1 MDVDLR
7 SLKAFLSV
15 VEAGGFSAAARVE
28 GISQPALS
36 RTIKQ
41 LEAALGVRLFDRDT
55 RNLSLTKVGREL
67 YATSERLLG
76 DFDNALSRISDLSRG
91 ALGTV
96 VVASVPTLAATLVPP
111 AIASFLRTHPD
122 VAVHVQDSY
131 TEPGIQAVLD
141 GTAELALTVRP
152 PEHKELRY
160 EFLFSDQFFAV
171 GDDRSGLEKRQKVD
185 WSILRTRPFIAFHKG
200 TSIRMMT
207 DAALLQAG
215 IPIKAQYECG
225 ELATVGGML
234 SAGLGITAMP
244 ELALSHLL
252 ASHRVRACPLKSP
265 VMTRP
270 LGILTSSRR
279 SLSPPAREFMSHLAR
294 EAAAFVKRHPGHS
307 YSIRR

>member
-15 VEAGGFSAAARVE
+15 VSAGGFSAAARVE

-36 RTIKQ
+36 RTIRQ
-41 LEAALGVRLFDRDT
+41 LEATLDVRLFDRDT
-55 RNLSLTKVGREL
+55 RNLSLTEAGREL
-67 YATSERLLG
+67 KTTAERLLG
-76 DFDNALSRISDLSRG
+76 DFEDSLARISDLSRG
-91 ALGTV
+91 ARGTV

-111 AIASFLRTHPD
+111 AIASFLKTHQD
-122 VAVHVQDSY
+122 VAVHVQDIF

-141 GTAELALTVRP
+141 GTADLALTVKP

-160 EFLFSDQFFAV
+160 HYLFSDRFHAV
-171 GDDRSGLEKRQKVD
+171 GDRNSGLDRRDKVD
-185 WSILRTRPFIAFHKG
+185 WSILKTRPFIAFHKG
-200 TSIRMMT
+200 TSIRMTT
-207 DAALLQAG
+207 DAALLKAG

-234 SAGLGITAMP
+234 AAGLGITALP

-252 ASHRVRACPLKSP
+252 AHRFCSCPLKAP
-265 VMTRP
+265 VMSRS

-279 SLSPPAREFMSHLAR
+279 SLSPPAREFVQHLIAQAR
-294 EAAAFVKRHPGHS
+294 TFVRKRPAS
-307 YSIRR
+307 A